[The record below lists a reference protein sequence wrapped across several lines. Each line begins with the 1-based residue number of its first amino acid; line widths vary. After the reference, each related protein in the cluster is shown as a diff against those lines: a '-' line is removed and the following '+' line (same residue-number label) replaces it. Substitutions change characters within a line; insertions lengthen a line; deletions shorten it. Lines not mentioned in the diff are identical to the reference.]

1 MINKPINFLIF
12 SIAFFISTIF
22 LKESLIIKNFIDKI
36 NGSLFTIIIFWSISQ
51 FIQPLFFRIKNIE
64 NILTKDL
71 LEWIINALKIV
82 FFILG
87 FSAVLEIWG
96 IRVAPI
102 IAGLGL
108 FGVAVALGAQ
118 DLLKT

>member
-1 MINKPINFLIF
+1 M
-12 SIAFFISTIF
+12 
-22 LKESLIIKNFIDKI
+22 KESLIIKNFIDKI

-118 DLLKT
+118 DLFKNLISGILVLVEKRFKKAM